1 VWSANG
7 LPLGN
12 PTSRHGWVSQQL
24 KRKPAMKTKEP
35 GVCGYL
41 RRLCLVSAFTAGLIL
56 VAGGS
61 PGGAQSVDPDA
72 IAGNQEAVSQLS
84 PFDTTV
90 AYVAQ
95 FYPLWFTYYQT
106 LLASNNRNYL
116 VGPDRISPI
125 YHYVVAINVD
135 TLYASSYL
143 NLTAQPVILTIP
155 PTTVRYS
162 ILTLDP
168 YGDIFDAGIPPQTA
182 GTFALTGPGFTGTLP
197 AEVTPIAMPLDFS
210 TLIFR
215 ADKFSAAGQDQ
226 SAQAEAFRMSLT
238 TQTLSD
244 YVNNPSGGTKT
255 KILPEI
261 LFAVPFK
268 TTADT
273 LIALDPIAFLRQLQ
287 RAVAAPNTPPLSAY
301 EQALSNRFNSLF
313 ANRNVNRSAFSDGAQ
328 AAHELILD
336 RYLTHTDWA
345 PTPTNWIHFTN
356 IGDWGNQVVERS
368 SITEFIQYA
377 NGINSAAY
385 YHVFKDANGN
395 PLDGSNTSGYVL
407 TFPAGQLPE
416 ADRFWSV
423 TAYTPEAIELVDNPA
438 DKYAVASYTPG
449 LQFDA
454 ENGSLSIYMARQLP
468 AGVPMANWLPIPP
481 RAFNIMLRVYGPE
494 GSVADNTYVPPPIE
508 KR

>member
-1 VWSANG
+1 MK
-7 LPLGN
+7 
-12 PTSRHGWVSQQL
+12 SQKL
-24 KRKPAMKTKEP
+24 R
-35 GVCGYL
+35 VYGYL
-41 RRLCLVSAFTAGLIL
+41 HRLCLVSALTVGLAMSAGL
-56 VAGGS
+56 S
-61 PGGAQSVDPDA
+61 PGVAQSVDPDA
-72 IAGNQEAVSQLS
+72 IAGNPEIVSQLS

-90 AYVAQ
+90 AYVVQ
-95 FYPLWFTYYQT
+95 FYPLWFTYYQS
-106 LLASNNRNYL
+106 LLASTNRNHL
-116 VGPDRISPI
+116 VGPNRISPI

-143 NLTAQPVILTIP
+143 DLTAQPVILTIP

-162 ILTLDP
+162 ILMLDP

-197 AEVTPIAMPLDFS
+197 AEVNPIAMPLDFS

-215 ADKFSAAGQDQ
+215 ADKFSATGEDQ
-226 SAQAEAFRMSLT
+226 TREAQAFRTSLK

-244 YVNNPSGGTKT
+244 YVNNPSGGTT
-255 KILPEI
+255 TRILPEI

-268 TTADT
+268 TTADD
-273 LIALDPIAFLRQLQ
+273 LIARAPIAFLRQLQ
-287 RAVAAPNTPPLSAY
+287 RAVEAPNTPPPSPY
-301 EQALSNRFNSLF
+301 EQALRNQFNRLF
-313 ANRNVNRSAFSDGAQ
+313 ANRNVNRSEFSDGAQ

-336 RYLTHTDWA
+336 RYLTHTDWT

-377 NGINSAAY
+377 NDINAAAY

-395 PLDGSNTSGYVL
+395 PLDGSNPRGYVL

-416 ADRFWSV
+416 ATRFWSV

-438 DKYAVASYTPG
+438 DKYAVASYTPP
-449 LQFDA
+449 QPNKD
-454 ENGSLSIYMARQLP
+454 NGSVSIYMARQLP
-468 AGVPMANWLPIPP
+468 AGVPIANWLPIPA

-494 GSVADNTYVPPPIE
+494 GNVANNTYVPPGIF
-508 KR
+508 RR